1 MENFL
6 LLASDLTLT
15 QFTFWIG
22 FAAMLG
28 ATLFFFSVMN
38 MVDDKWKTSMLVA
51 GLITGIAALHYYY
64 MRDAAGAGDEGVLT
78 AYRYVDWILTVPLM
92 CVEFYLI
99 LAKAGATKKLMW
111 NLILAS
117 TVMLVAGYI
126 GQAGDAPGENTAQIW
141 GTISGLAYFWVA
153 YTVWLGDA
161 KALAVKAGGKVLE
174 AHNALC
180 WFVLVGWAIY
190 PIGYMAGTSGWY
202 SDIFSALDGQMEVIY
217 NVGDAVNKIGFGL
230 VVYNLAVSK

>member
-1 MENFL
+1 
-6 LLASDLTLT
+6 
-15 QFTFWIG
+15 
-22 FAAMLG
+22 MLG

-64 MRDAAGAGDEGVLT
+64 MRGVAGVTGDEGVLT

-111 NLILAS
+111 NLIFAS

-126 GQAGDAPGENTAQIW
+126 GQAGNEVDSNTAQIW
-141 GTISGLAYFWVA
+141 GTVSGLAYFWVA